1 MVTDDSGE
9 TVFTITKDVVFSEK
23 NTPVPVEAIQGTIVD
38 YEVNGVTTVTLDNL
52 DSEYR
57 LFFTETMIAENGIF
71 ISNIGVGGK
80 SGISDLWT
88 KVDNLESATLNQNI
102 YKFGILPNTG
112 TCYVQFP

>member
-1 MVTDDSGE
+1 
-9 TVFTITKDVVFSEK
+9 
-23 NTPVPVEAIQGTIVD
+23 
-38 YEVNGVTTVTLDNL
+38 
-52 DSEYR
+52 
-57 LFFTETMIAENGIF
+57 MIAENGIF

-80 SGISDLWT
+80 SGTSDLWT